1 MKLVQDWKQAWRWS
15 SVHAMSAAAAVQGG
29 WVALP
34 DDMRRHIP
42 LAVASAV
49 TIGLLILGV
58 VGRLRDQSP
67 AAMPKPH
74 VPDSNDFH
82 QHENQS

>member
-1 MKLVQDWKQAWRWS
+1 MKLVQDWRQAWKWS

-49 TIGLLILGV
+49 TIGLLVLGV
-58 VGRLRDQSP
+58 IGRLRDQQP
-67 AAMPKPH
+67 ALPKPH
-74 VPDSNDFH
+74 VPPSNDFH
-82 QHENQS
+82 QREKQP